1 MIAVKMVAVVVLL
14 FISLHRVASGVDL
27 RVECESRLAE
37 RVQTPCL
44 D

>member
-14 FISLHRVASGVDL
+14 LVSLHRTGLVGDV
-27 RVECESRLAE
+27 RVECESGLAE